1 MTEPFGVSHWNE
13 ITMFKQRP
21 DGVQVI
27 RWKNLVF
34 RIGPKNLPKHRSREP
49 AVYLR
54 RNKLSQQTTNRS
66 KQKQGTSGFLP
77 PPTHPKA
84 YGVCLLKPVSVSF
97 AQQRMGFAP
106 VVQGLRAYIS
116 SG

>member
-77 PPTHPKA
+77 VDFFFFK
-84 YGVCLLKPVSVSF
+84 SF
-97 AQQRMGFAP
+97 FNRFFNH
-106 VVQGLRAYIS
+106 VVREPSL
-116 SG
+116 